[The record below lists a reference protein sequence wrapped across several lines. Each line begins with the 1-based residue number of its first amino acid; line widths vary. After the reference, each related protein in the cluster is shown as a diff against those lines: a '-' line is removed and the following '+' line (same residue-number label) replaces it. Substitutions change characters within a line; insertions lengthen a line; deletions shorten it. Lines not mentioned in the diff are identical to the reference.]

1 MKEYLVTHIFNYPEK
16 KIYKTMKLFF
26 ISLFFLIFKH
36 YYVIK
41 DHFMQS

>member
-16 KIYKTMKLFF
+16 KKYETMKLFF
-26 ISLFFLIFKH
+26 FFLFFLIFKH